1 MKKLTVS
8 IGSLGSATA
17 GDYVDFNI
25 WQGKRL
31 LVSDRIEG
39 RHTGTFYREYDV
51 DYIQGEPLRI
61 ESNAPAGC
69 SVCVHAGPSD
79 ELFHSRDAAG
89 VLNAVST
96 DICKLIAKRFVF
108 HHPNGEPVSATGF
121 LGGDD
126 KTLEQRV
133 ADLETQLVDT
143 SQAAIANM
151 EALKTSL
158 DNIWM
163 MVSKSPI
170 SYDAGITLSVGF
182 RKDDFKFSDNK

>member
-8 IGSLGSATA
+8 IGNLGSAAA

-51 DYIQGEPLRI
+51 GYTRSEPLRI

-69 SVCVHAGPSD
+69 AVCVHMVRCD
-79 ELFHSRDAAG
+79 ELFHSFNAAGMVDAA
-89 VLNAVST
+89 ST
-96 DICKLIAKRFVF
+96 DTDTYKLIAKRFEF
-108 HHPNGEPVSATGF
+108 YHPNGEPVSATGCP
-121 LGGDD
+121 GRDG

-133 ADLETQLVDT
+133 TDLEERLATKQ
-143 SQAAIANM
+143 Q
-151 EALKTSL
+151 EASL
-158 DNIWM
+158 CHEIENKVCS
-163 MVSKSPI
+163 VSVNTKCTI
-170 SYDAGITLSVGF
+170 SYQQD
-182 RKDDFKFSDNK
+182 